1 MFRDKQRKIKDLRA
15 NILYDYMNQ
24 LVVAESYKADYIL
37 PVKQFRVEYNA
48 FNCFYDNH
56 TKKILTYDYIKKKS
70 LLLDTELNV
79 THYSDFTSL
88 CQLATVEMN
97 KKLLYTVWDGINDC
111 LVYVKKF
118 IYFVNN
124 LIIIFSYQTYMCQ
137 WINVQAYAYV
147 KLMKIMLY
155 LDKMMEV

>member
-88 CQLATVEMN
+88 CQLATV
-97 KKLLYTVWDGINDC
+97 
-111 LVYVKKF
+111 
-118 IYFVNN
+118 
-124 LIIIFSYQTYMCQ
+124 
-137 WINVQAYAYV
+137 
-147 KLMKIMLY
+147 
-155 LDKMMEV
+155 